1 MKKVVLTVFILL
13 LFFGSSYASF
23 KDSLKQ
29 HLEKNNIEDG
39 STQIYLLNRC
49 SAVYTYA
56 SAILLETDKLNSK
69 NFIEISNNL
78 LFKAIELMIIEEE
91 EKKFENKSNKLDNN
105 TQTENVQV
113 NEENEL
119 IGDVQVDIKPSE
131 KNQTLEKK
139 NSSEEK
145 KLNSN
150 LKTNNDQITN
160 ELQNNFNWS

>member
-1 MKKVVLTVFILL
+1 MKKVVSILFILL
-13 LFFGSSYASF
+13 LFFGPSHASF

-91 EKKFENKSNKLDNN
+91 EKKLEQAQKKAEDIRKKMFDEYIIEGKKNWEKNKSHFKGSFISEDM
-105 TQTENVQV
+105 
-113 NEENEL
+113 L
-119 IGDVQVDIKPSE
+119 IC
-131 KNQTLEKK
+131 
-139 NSSEEK
+139 
-145 KLNSN
+145 SN
-150 LKTNNDQITN
+150 LVEGED
-160 ELQNNFNWS
+160 

>member
-1 MKKVVLTVFILL
+1 MKKVASIVFILL

-91 EKKFENKSNKLDNN
+91 EKKLEQAQKKAEDIRKKMFDEYIIEGKKNWEKNKSHFKGSFISEDM
-105 TQTENVQV
+105 
-113 NEENEL
+113 L
-119 IGDVQVDIKPSE
+119 IC
-131 KNQTLEKK
+131 
-139 NSSEEK
+139 
-145 KLNSN
+145 SN
-150 LKTNNDQITN
+150 LVEGED
-160 ELQNNFNWS
+160 